1 MTIAITAAVAERKDA
16 PFELRQLELDDPRPD
31 EILVRIIASGICQ
44 TDAHVWH
51 GHIPTRMPIV
61 LGHEGSGIVE
71 RVGSSVASVAP
82 GDHVVLSYQSC
93 GHCTPCL
100 GGHFSYCDF
109 AMEANF
115 SGERLDG
122 TVGLH
127 RHDAAEGQ
135 KVHGHF
141 FGQSSFATYTLT
153 TERNTVKVPKD
164 VPLELL
170 GPLGCG
176 LQTGAGAVL
185 NSFKMS
191 AGQTIAV
198 FGTGAVGLAA
208 IMAAKVAAAGAI
220 IAVDV
225 NEKRLA
231 LAKEL
236 GATHA
241 VNAGDGDVAHHLRK
255 ITGRGVDFVL
265 DTSGRSEMLAHAVNG
280 LATLGQLGLV
290 ASAGGDGKVEA
301 AKLNLGVTVRGIVQ
315 GDSVPQLFIPELIR
329 LFKSGLFPFDRIVQF
344 FPFNQINE
352 AFAASARGEVIKPII
367 RIADFPLS

>member
-1 MTIAITAAVAERKDA
+1 MVMSITAAGAERTNA
-16 PFELRQLELDDPRPD
+16 PFELQPLTLDEPRPD

-51 GHIPTRMPIV
+51 GHIPTSMPIV
-61 LGHEGSGIVE
+61 LGHEGSGVVE
-71 RVGSSVASVAP
+71 RVGASVTSVKP
-82 GDHVVLSYQSC
+82 GDHVVLSYQAC

-100 GGHFSYCDF
+100 GGHFSYCDL

-122 TVGLH
+122 STAVH
-127 RHDAAEGQ
+127 RHKGEEGGA
-135 KVHGHF
+135 VRGHF
-141 FGQSSFATYTLT
+141 FGQSSFATYALT
-153 TERNTVKVPKD
+153 TERNTVKVPDD

-185 NSFKMS
+185 NSFKVRP
-191 AGQTIAV
+191 GQTIAV
-198 FGTGAVGLAA
+198 FGAGAVGLAA
-208 IMAAKVAAAGAI
+208 VMAAKVAAADAI

-225 NEKRLA
+225 HDDRLA
-231 LAKEL
+231 LARQL
-236 GATHA
+236 GATHT
-241 VNAGDGDVAHHLRK
+241 VKVGEGQVSDRLRQ

-265 DTSGRSEMLAHAVNG
+265 DTSGRSEMLAQAVDG

-301 AKLNLGVTVRGIVQ
+301 AKLNLGVAVRGIVQ
-315 GDSVPQLFIPELIR
+315 GDAVPQLFIPALIR
-329 LFKSGLFPFDRIVQF
+329 LYKSGHFPFDRLVRF
-344 FPFNQINE
+344 YPFEQINE

-367 RIADFPLS
+367 RIGDL